1 MDIQFRQAVIDDFND
16 IVKLYAKVI
25 KTTYTT
31 WDKNYPSKAMIKE
44 DITTGRLVALIV
56 DNKIAGVAAVDGNK
70 FEDEGMKVGGFARI
84 CVSPDHQGKGLGTK
98 FVKHI
103 IEMLKD
109 LGCKKIK
116 LRVSMQNVAAIKMY
130 EKCGFENIGQDFN
143 FELEW
148 FLFEKNL

>member
-1 MDIQFRQAVIDDFND
+1 MNIEFRQATIDDFSE

-31 WDKNYPSKAMIKE
+31 WDKDYPSKAMIKE
-44 DITTGRLVALIV
+44 DIMTGRLVAAIC
-56 DNKIAGVAAVDGNK
+56 DNKIVGVAAVDGNK

-84 CVSPDHQGKGLGTK
+84 CIHPDYQGKGLGTK

-103 IEMLKD
+103 TEMLKN

-116 LRVSMQNVAAIKMY
+116 LRVSMQNTAAIKMY

-148 FLFEKNL
+148 FLFEKML

>member
-1 MDIQFRQAVIDDFND
+1 MNIEFRQANIEDFND
-16 IVKLYAKVI
+16 ITKLYSKVI

-31 WDKNYPSKAMIKE
+31 WDKDYPSKAMIKE
-44 DITTGRLVALIV
+44 DISTGRLITLTVDEKIV
-56 DNKIAGVAAVDGNK
+56 GVAAVDGNK

-84 CVSPDHQGKGLGTK
+84 CIHPDYQGKGLGTK

-116 LRVSMQNVAAIKMY
+116 LRVSMQNIAAIKMY
-130 EKCGFENIGQDFN
+130 EKCGFENMGQDFN